1 MVTIRWVPL
10 RSALS
15 IYYEFINKG
24 YIPMSRLRFF
34 PVLLLLVFI
43 AFPAASLAAGK
54 KYLFKIG
61 SLAPE
66 GSVWARYFKEF
77 ADEVR
82 EKTGGAVRFRVYPG
96 GVMGDDRS
104 MYRKMRIGQL
114 HGGGF
119 TMNGIS
125 EIVPDFRV
133 MGIPFLFRSY
143 EEVDRVAA
151 GLMPMFR
158 KKFSAKGLELLATT
172 EVGFI
177 YTMSKAP
184 VDGIASLK
192 QRKAWAPEN
201 DPVSLVF
208 LKNIGVTPVLLSI
221 PDVMSSLETGLID
234 TVFNSFYGAIVMQWF
249 TKTKYITDIPFGYAY
264 GALVLSKR
272 AFGRLPPEYARICR
286 AAAAHHFPRLI
297 AAARKSNADSL
308 AALKKQGVRL
318 VAPRPG
324 EVEKLARWRDRTV
337 KELNGRIF
345 SKGVYE
351 KTMRILAESRGT
363 GAR

>member
-143 EEVDRVAA
+143 DEVDRVAA

-184 VDGIASLK
+184 VDGIVIHATRWDWMK
-192 QRKAWAPEN
+192 QKRVKIREGDRVWR
-201 DPVSLVF
+201 
-208 LKNIGVTPVLLSI
+208 GVQLMSI
-221 PDVMSSLETGLID
+221 PDLSEMLVKTQVPETEINRVQVGQKVRIKAD
-234 TVFNSFYGAIVMQWF
+234 
-249 TKTKYITDIPFGYAY
+249 AY
-264 GALVLSKR
+264 PDLKLTGKIQR
-272 AFGRLPPEYARICR
+272 A
-286 AAAAHHFPRLI
+286 
-297 AAARKSNADSL
+297 
-308 AALKKQGVRL
+308 
-318 VAPRPG
+318 
-324 EVEKLARWRDRTV
+324 
-337 KELNGRIF
+337 
-345 SKGVYE
+345 
-351 KTMRILAESRGT
+351 
-363 GAR
+363 